1 MENKRACKYCGT
13 IYDGTLNRCPLCGSP
28 ATQAEPAPAPNAAN
42 SERESH
48 PGYVSPRRRKKDEK
62 AVPKEF
68 LVATVVFLGMAVL
81 VVLYFIGDMIGWWP
95 GLEDMVNR
103 DPVSESTNQES
114 LCTHLNVVPD
124 TQTLSF
130 SQVGQTQELTVSV
143 NLVCEEALTVVSA
156 DPTVVSVTSKTDKPT
171 EGIELKSQV
180 FVLTALTDGETT
192 VTVTCGEKTRSYQV
206 TCAQNPAPSDSTEP
220 PQDTSDEPTQ
230 PDSAEPTQPSE
241 TDVTPKLNYEDV
253 SMFAAGETC
262 ILKVTNL
269 PDGASVHWRSE
280 DEEIAKVNAD
290 GVVTAVGGG
299 TTSII
304 AEVNGKEAEMIVRCN
319 FKGTVSVGNESL
331 NYTDVTLKVGESF
344 YLNLYDA
351 EDNRIRDVTYSCD
364 NGGVCSMDGNEITAL
379 ASGTANITVTY
390 NGNSYTCIVRV
401 R

>member
-13 IYDGTLNRCPLCGSP
+13 IYSGALNRCPLCGSP
-28 ATQAEPAPAPNAAN
+28 AEQDAPKTADVRRE
-42 SERESH
+42 ERT
-48 PGYVSPRRRKKDEK
+48 GYVSPRRRKKDEK

-68 LVATVVFLGMAVL
+68 LVATVVFLSMAVL

-95 GLEDMVNR
+95 GFEDMVDR
-103 DPVSESTNQES
+103 DPTSQSADRA
-114 LCTHLNVVPD
+114 LCTHLNAVPD
-124 TQTLSF
+124 TEQLVF
-130 SQVGQTQELTVSV
+130 SQAGQTQEVTVAI
-143 NLVCEEALTVVSA
+143 NLSCEEALSVVSA
-156 DPTVVSVTSKTDKPT
+156 DPSVVSVTPKTDAPT

-180 FVLTALTDGETT
+180 FILTALSDGETT
-192 VTVTCGEKTRSYQV
+192 VTVTCGELSKTYRV
-206 TCAQNPAPSDSTEP
+206 VCEMNTVPSDSTEP
-220 PQDTSDEPTQ
+220 PQVTSEEPTQ
-230 PDSAEPTQPSE
+230 PDSSEPTAPVD
-241 TDVTPKLNYEDV
+241 TDITPQLNYEDV
-253 SMFAAGETC
+253 SMFSAGETC

-269 PDGASVHWRSE
+269 PEGGKVNWRSE
-280 DEEIAKVNAD
+280 DEEIAKVND
-290 GVVTAVGGG
+290 EGVVTAVGGG
-299 TTSII
+299 TTNIV

-344 YLNLYDA
+344 YLNLYDE

-364 NGGVCSMDGNEITAL
+364 NGGVCAMDGNEITAL